1 MSREREYTS
10 HKTAGETYRYTYM
23 CMCFIRAIMC
33 IVNVE
38 FNLLLWSI
46 GVHGWF
52 PLFPPIHSSDTHD
65 SAPGQIGNPDPN
77 GACSYVGGVEV
88 SLSLANKDDR
98 KLILARGLDMGW
110 KIPEGSGINM
120 DYSDQPTQ
128 PEPRQEGRS
137 ENVGGG
143 SLKHPVLWKFDVKLT
158 ELWVSAEAVAIPLSE
173 DPAPY
178 MYCFVRYR
186 FFNSGARVVKQHQ
199 CLHTCILSL
208 LGTVHSHC
216 VSPCVYQQALDPFLL
231 AHNIQLSLQLRWF
244 HYQRLSA
251 TAVKVEDAINSTITP
266 ESHSLAHVNWSGK
279 NSTLSLI

>member
-1 MSREREYTS
+1 
-10 HKTAGETYRYTYM
+10 
-23 CMCFIRAIMC
+23 MC

-52 PLFPPIHSSDTHD
+52 PLFPPLHSSDTHD

-77 GACSYVGGVEV
+77 GTCSYVGGVEV

-143 SLKHPVLWKFDVKLT
+143 CLKHPVLWKFDVKLT

-186 FFNSGARVVKQHQ
+186 FFNAGARVVKQHQ
-199 CLHTCILSL
+199 CLHTCILPL

-216 VSPCVYQQALDPFLL
+216 VSVCISTSIRSLSSSQHTTISAATVVSLPKALSYCREGRGCYQLNHHARVTLL
-231 AHNIQLSLQLRWF
+231 GSRELEW
-244 HYQRLSA
+244 
-251 TAVKVEDAINSTITP
+251 
-266 ESHSLAHVNWSGK
+266 
-279 NSTLSLI
+279 